1 MKQIDLHT
9 HQVKPTESIQV
20 LNVFAQDLPFIVPG
34 CLFSSGLHPWHIG
47 NVNPEE
53 CFQAIDRAATQKN
66 MLAIGECGL
75 DRSVGVDFALQKL
88 YFEQQIVIAEKHDN
102 PLIIHCVRAYSDL
115 LKLKK
120 EDKSG
125 VPWII
130 HGYHGNL
137 ETTLSLIRHGF
148 YFSVGE
154 RLLKDEPKQG
164 IFRTIPI
171 ERLFL
176 ETDESKRPITEI
188 YSMAAQSLRLD
199 ENELAQ
205 IIARNFTS
213 VFGLDHLDSE
223 QLQLEN

>member
-1 MKQIDLHT
+1 MQHIDLHT
-9 HQVKPTESIQV
+9 HQVKITESIQV

-34 CLFSSGLHPWHIG
+34 CLFSTGLHPWHIG

-75 DRSVGVDFALQKL
+75 DRSTKAGFALQGL
-88 YFEQQIVIAEKHDN
+88 YFEQQIIIAEKHDK

-120 EDKSG
+120 EVKSG

-130 HGYHGNL
+130 HDYNGNL
-137 ETTLSLIRHGF
+137 ETTLSLIRHDF

-154 RLLKDEPKQG
+154 RLLKDESKQAV
-164 IFRTIPI
+164 FRTIPI

-188 YSMAAQSLRLD
+188 YSMAAQALKLD
-199 ENELAQ
+199 ENELAS
-205 IIARNFTS
+205 IIARNFGS
-213 VFGLDHLDSE
+213 VFGL
-223 QLQLEN
+223 